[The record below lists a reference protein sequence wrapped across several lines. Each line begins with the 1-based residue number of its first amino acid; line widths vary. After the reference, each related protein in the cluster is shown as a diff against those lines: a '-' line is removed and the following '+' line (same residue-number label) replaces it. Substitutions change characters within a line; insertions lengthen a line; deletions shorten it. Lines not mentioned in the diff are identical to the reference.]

1 VGPTGT
7 KLKAVWAIT
16 DRGGRSYRTRV
27 GVAWESEDG
36 TLTAR
41 LDALPMSGQ
50 LTIEDWVPPAVAP
63 RTGAADTRRPEPR
76 S

>member
-1 VGPTGT
+1 MGPTGT

-27 GVAWESEDG
+27 GVAWEAEDG

-50 LTIEDWVPPAVAP
+50 LTIEDWVPQAVVPRPSAP
-63 RTGAADTRRPEPR
+63 ESKRQEPR